1 MRNKSTILPAMA
13 CLVFLTALS
22 GAARAGYKDQP
33 CTNCGNTVV
42 EQHVNVQVIH
52 IPRPAMLHIP
62 EARPRQRVH
71 VHYRHYYPGR
81 TQQNIEYIDR
91 RQPLT
96 RAHHQRH
103 IPDAAAPEARPLAG
117 IREGLSRLFSR

>member
-22 GAARAGYKDQP
+22 EAAHAGYKDQP
-33 CTNCGNTVV
+33 CTNCGTSV

-52 IPRPAMLHIP
+52 IPRPGMLHIP

-71 VHYRHYYPGR
+71 VHYKHYYQGR
-81 TQQNIEYIDR
+81 VQQNIEYIDR

-96 RAHHQRH
+96 RAHHRRH
-103 IPDAAAPEARPLAG
+103 VPSETIAQARPLSG
-117 IREGLSRLFSR
+117 LREGLSRLFKR